1 MFHTQRQPS
10 ALRPALPHGTLAVAE
25 ARYWNYAYGDAGK
38 THNSFSVSGMGAIL
52 ALAGNGIEVD
62 YGYRLEEYF
71 ALFREC
77 LPELAYLLHE
87 AIPQEG
93 ELYAE
98 I

>member
-1 MFHTQRQPS
+1 
-10 ALRPALPHGTLAVAE
+10 
-25 ARYWNYAYGDAGK
+25 
-38 THNSFSVSGMGAIL
+38 MGAIL